1 MEALRNWISENK
13 GLFAGLCMGL
23 AAAILILT
31 IGFWATLLIAV
42 LTGAGAF
49 VGAHPHVCK
58 NVSDWFASLF
68 KNEKKL

>member
-13 GLFAGLCMGL
+13 GLFTGLCVGL

-42 LTGAGAF
+42 LAGVGAF
-49 VGAHPHVCK
+49 VGAHPHIFK
-58 NVSDWFASLF
+58 NVSDWFTSLF
-68 KNEKKL
+68 KSENNL